1 MTDKTK
7 QETGHKAGIRRE
19 NVAKILVA
27 AETVFAEKGFKGASV
42 GLIAERAGVPKP
54 NVYYYFGAKE
64 DLYRRVIEGVCSI
77 WLHAAD
83 TFDETE
89 DPAQALRTYVA
100 SKMDLARSR
109 PHGSRLWAI
118 EMASGAP
125 FLQDYLVGTVKP
137 WLESRERVLERWIA
151 EGKLAPVKSRYLF
164 YMIWATTQHYADFA
178 AQIDV
183 MNEGEPL
190 NDTQFEEAKATVID
204 LVLKSVGLNLAEA
217 AA

>member
-1 MTDKTK
+1 MT
-7 QETGHKAGIRRE
+7 QENNDDTGHKAGIRRE
-19 NVAKILVA
+19 NVTKILAA

-64 DLYRRVIEGVCSI
+64 DLYRRVIEEVCSI

-83 TFDETE
+83 TFDETD
-89 DPAQALRTYVA
+89 DPETAFRNYVA
-100 SKMDLARSR
+100 SKMDLARAR

-137 WLESRERVLERWIA
+137 WLESRERVLERWVA
-151 EGKLAPVKSRYLF
+151 DGRLKPVNARILF
-164 YMIWATTQHYADFA
+164 YMIWATTQHYADFE
-178 AQIDV
+178 AQINV
-183 MNEGEPL
+183 MNGGEPL
-190 NDTQFEEAKATVID
+190 DAGQYEDAKETVVS
-204 LVLKSVGLNLAEA
+204 LVLKSVGLAG
-217 AA
+217 

>member
-1 MTDKTK
+1 MTNT
-7 QETGHKAGIRRE
+7 EVRGHKSGIRRE
-19 NVAKILVA
+19 NVAKILAA

-89 DPAQALRTYVA
+89 DPAEALRIYVS
-100 SKMDLARSR
+100 SKMDLARNR

-125 FLQDYLVGTVKP
+125 FLQEYLIGTVKP
-137 WLESRERVLERWIA
+137 WLESREAVLERWVA
-151 EGKLAPVKSRYLF
+151 EGKLAPIKARYLF
-164 YMIWATTQHYADFA
+164 YMIWATTQNYADFE
-178 AQIDV
+178 AQINV
-183 MNEGEPL
+183 MNEGERL
-190 NDTQFEEAKATVID
+190 SDEQFQDAKETVIAI
-204 LVLKSVGLNLAEA
+204 VLKAVGL
-217 AA
+217 

>member
-1 MTDKTK
+1 MTKK
-7 QETGHKAGIRRE
+7 EETGHKSGIRRE
-19 NVAKILVA
+19 NVAKILAA

-64 DLYRRVIEGVCSI
+64 DLYKRVIEGVCSI

-89 DPAQALRTYVA
+89 DPAEAIRTYVA
-100 SKMDLARSR
+100 SKMDLARIR

-125 FLQDYLVGTVKP
+125 FLQEYLVGTVKP
-137 WLESRERVLERWIA
+137 WLESREAVLERWMS
-151 EGKLAPVKSRYLF
+151 EGKLAPVKARYLF
-164 YMIWATTQHYADFA
+164 YMIWATTQNYADFE
-178 AQIDV
+178 AQINV
-183 MNEGEPL
+183 MNEGKPL
-190 NDTQFEEAKATVID
+190 NDSQFEEAKETVIA
-204 LVLKSVGLNLAEA
+204 LILKSIGL
-217 AA
+217 